1 MSNHLKLR
9 DKVELGIAA
18 SILLVYVVGFEVTGV
33 GGDPSWLMR
42 LLVVTAA
49 VTMFGDNVQKAR
61 EIMAQ
66 RDNHAHTHEE
76 GDG

>member
-9 DKVELGIAA
+9 DKIELVVA
-18 SILLVYVVGFEVTGV
+18 SAILLTYIVGFEVTAI
-33 GGDPSWLMR
+33 GGEASWLMR

-61 EIMAQ
+61 EIIASG
-66 RDNHAHTHEE
+66 RDNHAHEE
-76 GDG
+76 D